1 MDMTATVLL
10 PGTLDTKGEEYA
22 FLRDRLREL
31 GSAVVLADVG
41 VSGSATIVADVTRD
55 EIARRGGVT
64 IDALLAGND
73 RGHAMVAMANG
84 ATSLALEL
92 HASGRL
98 HGVLAAGGS
107 GGSSIATATMR
118 ALPIGL
124 PKLMVSTIA
133 ASNVAPYVG
142 VSDIAMQ
149 FPVLDIAG
157 LNTITRRV
165 LDNAAT
171 AMAAMAERFE
181 QLGPVRPSASV
192 VAITMFGVTTPAADA
207 ARHWLQAAGHEVL
220 VFHAN
225 GAGGRAM
232 EKLVRD
238 GIVRG
243 CLDLTTTELADELVG
258 GRMSAGPDRLEAA
271 GRKGVPQVVSLG
283 ALDMVNWG
291 PPDDVPE
298 RFHARRL
305 YRHNAMVTLMRTDAA
320 ETAALGRM
328 IARKLNAA
336 TGPVA
341 LFIPLGGVSTVAR
354 PGEVFHDPDA
364 DRALVQALQD
374 ELDPRIERIRSDAHI
389 NDPGF
394 AVAMARRLHE
404 YMQA

>member
-1 MDMTATVLL
+1 MTATVLL
-10 PGTLDTKGEEYA
+10 PGTLDTKGGEYA
-22 FLRDRLREL
+22 FLRDRILEL
-31 GSAVVLADVG
+31 GCDVVLADVG
-41 VSGSATIVADVTRD
+41 VSGTATVAANVSRE
-55 EIARRGGVT
+55 EIARRAEVT
-64 IDALLAGND
+64 IDALVARND
-73 RGHAMVAMANG
+73 RGRALAAMADG
-84 ATSLALEL
+84 VTALALEL
-92 HASGRL
+92 YASARL

-107 GGSSIATATMR
+107 GGSSIATAAMR

-133 ASNVAPYVG
+133 AGDVAPYVG
-142 VSDIAMQ
+142 VFDIAMQ

-171 AMAAMAERFE
+171 AMAAMAQRFE
-181 QLGPVRPSASV
+181 RLGPVLPSASV

-207 ARHWLQAAGHEVL
+207 ARRWLEAAGHEVL

-232 EKLVRD
+232 EKLVQD

-258 GRMSAGPDRLEAA
+258 GRLSAGPDRLEAA
-271 GRKGVPQVVSLG
+271 GRLGIPQVVSLG

-298 RFHARRL
+298 RFRGRRL
-305 YRHNAMVTLMRTDAA
+305 YRHNAMVTLMRTNAF
-320 ETAALGRM
+320 ETAALGRT

-341 LFIPLGGVSTVAR
+341 LFVPLGGVSTIAC
-354 PGEVFHDPDA
+354 PGEVFHDPEA
-364 DRALVQALQD
+364 DRALVEAID
-374 ELDPRIERIRSDAHI
+374 NELDPRIEQVRSDAHI

-394 AVAMARRLHE
+394 AVAMARRLHD
-404 YMQA
+404 YMQR

>member
-1 MDMTATVLL
+1 MTPTVLL
-10 PGTLDTKGEEYA
+10 PGTLDTKGEEYG
-22 FLRDRLREL
+22 FLRNRLREL
-31 GSAVVLADVG
+31 GCAVTVVDIG
-41 VSGSATIVADVTRD
+41 VSGSASIAADVARE
-55 EIARRGGVT
+55 EIAGRAGVT
-64 IDALLAGND
+64 IAALLAGRD
-73 RGHAMVAMANG
+73 RGRALAAMADG
-84 ATSLALEL
+84 LTALALEL
-92 HASGRL
+92 HACGRL

-107 GGSSIATATMR
+107 GGSSMATAAMR

-142 VSDIAMQ
+142 CSDIAMQ
-149 FPVLDIAG
+149 FPILDIAG

-171 AMAAMAERFE
+171 AMAAMAERFRHS
-181 QLGPVRPSASV
+181 GPVQPSASV

-207 ARHWLQAAGHEVL
+207 ARRWLEAAGHEVL

-271 GRKGVPQVVSLG
+271 GRAGIAQVVSLG

-298 RFHARRL
+298 RFRARRL
-305 YRHNAMVTLMRTDAA
+305 YRHNAMVTLMRTDASEMA
-320 ETAALGRM
+320 ELGRT

-341 LFIPLGGVSTVAR
+341 LFIPLGGVSAIAR
-354 PGEVFHDPDA
+354 PGEVFHDADA
-364 DRALVQALQD
+364 DRALVEALD
-374 ELDPRIERIRSDAHI
+374 DTLDPRIERVRSNAHI
-389 NDPGF
+389 NDPDF
-394 AVAMARRLHE
+394 AVAMARRLHD
-404 YMQA
+404 YLQH